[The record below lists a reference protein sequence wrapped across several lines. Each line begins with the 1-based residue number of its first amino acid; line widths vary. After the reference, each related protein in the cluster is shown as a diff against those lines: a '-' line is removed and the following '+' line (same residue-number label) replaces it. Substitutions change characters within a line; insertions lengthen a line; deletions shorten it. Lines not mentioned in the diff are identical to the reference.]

1 MDLDRADRVALAF
14 FNLELHIDGAGREIG
29 LTEDLDG
36 AVDVAHLTVVF
47 TKLFGSGL
55 NGRNG
60 ESFARGDFVELGGV
74 GAATEGGFGDD
85 LLQGSGR
92 VERIGGAEAVAV
104 ESDCSDGVPTS
115 FLDFKDDVDPAGSV
129 LHVLDLTDLLWIDV
143 LDFHVEIALRAV
155 IFAELLAV
163 GAILLGVETAA
174 ADEPGPLIPAVFA
187 GLEIGRRPEVI
198 TLKGRSALEAEI
210 VDLQLNAFVNDNRDD
225 LAADNIA
232 LLGGDAGE
240 RALLPEF
247 VLELDFGAAQLGQVE
262 RFTNLHVLDLGPAE
276 PTGLADEPVAAD
288 VFNGFQDRTS
298 YDRDNDVHCAGG
310 RVDSG
315 LDRGL
320 IEATSGVKGADR
332 VGDGVLG
339 VGLTFAQGDEAK
351 DELFRDGRALLLD
364 LDGAH
369 ERILRRRGGLGCTD
383 ERR

>member
-1 MDLDRADRVALAF
+1 MALAF

-92 VERIGGAEAVAV
+92 VEWIGGAEAVAV
-104 ESDCSDGVPTS
+104 EGDCADGVLAS
-115 FLDFKDDVDPAGSV
+115 FLNFEDDVDPASAV
-129 LHVLDLTDLLWIDV
+129 LDVLDLADLLGIGI
-143 LDFHVEIALRAV
+143 LDFDVEIALGTV
-155 IFAELLAV
+155 VFAELLAI
-163 GAILLGVETAA
+163 GAILLGVETTAA
-174 ADEPGPLIPAVFA
+174 HKPGPLIPAVLA
-187 GLEIGRRPEVI
+187 GLEFGCGPEVI
-198 TLKGRSALEAEI
+198 TLKGRGTLEAEI
-210 VDLQLNAFVNDNRDD
+210 IDLQFGAFVDD
-225 LAADNIA
+225 DGREFTARHITQLV
-232 LLGGDAGE
+232 GDAGE
-240 RALLPEF
+240 RVLLAKL
-247 VLELDFGAAQLGQVE
+247 VLKFDLGAAQLGLVE
-262 RFTNLHVLDLGPAE
+262 RFPDFDIFNLSAAE
-276 PTGLADEPVAAD
+276 PASLADEAISANVLYSLK
-288 VFNGFQDRTS
+288 NRTS
-298 YDRDNDVHCAGG
+298 YDRDNNVHGAGG

-320 IEATSGVKGADR
+320 IEATGGVKGADR

-339 VGLTFAQGDEAK
+339 IGLAFAQGDKAQ
-351 DELFRDGRALLLD
+351 DELFRDARPLLLD
-364 LDGAH
+364 LDRAH
-369 ERILRRRGGLGCTD
+369 ERILRRRGGLGRAD